1 MSSDTVSPS
10 PTPQTPPQDAG
21 AAPWARL
28 AIEAGPLAVFFIINS
43 LQGIMWGTAAFMV
56 ATSVSVVLSI
66 RLEKRWPIMPIVS
79 CFFVLLFGGLT
90 LVLNDDLFIK
100 LKPTIVNLLFAAVLF
115 VGLVLRRQVLK
126 VLLGTLMEL
135 TDIGWRLLTWR
146 WAVFFVLLAALN
158 EIVWRTMSTDFWVSF
173 KLFGILPLTLAFS
186 AAQIPLLLKHQPVP
200 ATAKPIDGQ
209 AGTR

>member
-1 MSSDTVSPS
+1 MSSDTVPSSPS
-10 PTPQTPPQDAG
+10 PQTSPQEAG
-21 AAPWARL
+21 AAPWTRL
-28 AIEAGPLAVFFIINS
+28 AIEAGPLAVFFIVNS
-43 LQGIMWGTAAFMV
+43 LQGIMWGTAVFML
-56 ATSVSVVLSI
+56 ATTVSVILSI

-90 LVLNDDLFIK
+90 LALNDDLFIK

-115 VGLVLRRQVLK
+115 VGLALRRQVLK

-135 TDIGWRLLTWR
+135 TDLGWRLLTWR
-146 WAVFFVLLAALN
+146 WAVFFVFLAALN

-186 AAQIPLLLKHQPVP
+186 AAQIPLLLRHQPVP
-200 ATAKPIDGQ
+200 ADGQ
-209 AGTR
+209 AGTL

>member
-1 MSSDTVSPS
+1 MSSDTVPSSPA
-10 PTPQTPPQDAG
+10 PQTSPQDAG
-21 AAPWARL
+21 AAPWMRL
-28 AIEAGPLAVFFIINS
+28 AIEAGPLAVFFIVNS
-43 LQGIMWGTAAFMV
+43 LQGIMWGTAVFML
-56 ATSVSVVLSI
+56 ATTVSVILSI

-90 LVLNDDLFIK
+90 LALNDDLFIK

-115 VGLVLRRQVLK
+115 VGLALRRQVLK

-135 TDIGWRLLTWR
+135 TDLGWRLLTWR
-146 WAVFFVLLAALN
+146 WAVFFVFLAALN
-158 EIVWRTMSTDFWVSF
+158 EIVWRTMSTYFWVSF

-200 ATAKPIDGQ
+200 ADGQ